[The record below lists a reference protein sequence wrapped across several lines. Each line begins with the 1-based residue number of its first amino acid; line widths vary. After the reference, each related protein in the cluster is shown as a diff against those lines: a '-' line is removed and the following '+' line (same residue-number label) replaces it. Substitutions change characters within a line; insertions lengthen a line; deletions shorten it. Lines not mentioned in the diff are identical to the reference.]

1 MKKILVIGGAG
12 YVGSQLV
19 LELLKKNYQVTV
31 YDLMIYGNVFK
42 EKLDNLILVKGDVRD
57 LNKLKDIVSLN
68 DSIIHLACISN
79 DPSFELNPKLGHEI
93 NYSCFEPLIKI
104 SKDLGIKRFIY
115 ASSSSVYGVK
125 EEKEVNEKSKL
136 EPLTDYSRFKAQCE
150 EVLLKYSDNNFIAT
164 ILRPATVCGFS
175 IRQRLDL
182 VVNILTNIGY
192 YKKQIKI
199 LGGNQLRPNIHID
212 DMVGAYLHVLETDIQ
227 LIKNEI
233 FNVGFENY
241 TVENLAKMV
250 KKNIG
255 EEVKLLYEKT
265 NDNRSYHIS
274 SKKISE
280 KLGFLPK
287 KNIEDGIKDL
297 IFAFEN
303 KILIN
308 TLENE
313 NFYNIKKMQSI
324 NLV

>member
-42 EKLDNLILVKGDVRD
+42 EKLDNLSLVKGDVRD

-136 EPLTDYSRFKAQCE
+136 EPLTDYSRFKVQCE

-324 NLV
+324 NLS

>member
-42 EKLDNLILVKGDVRD
+42 EKLDNLSLVKGDVRD

-136 EPLTDYSRFKAQCE
+136 EPLTDYSRFKVQCE

-324 NLV
+324 KLS